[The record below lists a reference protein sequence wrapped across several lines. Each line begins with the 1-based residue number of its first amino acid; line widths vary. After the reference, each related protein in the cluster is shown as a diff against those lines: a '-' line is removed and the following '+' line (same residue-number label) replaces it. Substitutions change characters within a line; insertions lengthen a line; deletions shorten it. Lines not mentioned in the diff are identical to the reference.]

1 MRDINVTLGALEVG
15 VLICM
20 FLLGASTVQ
29 AYVYYSRFPLD
40 PWPVKALV
48 SVLCAVL
55 FFYALIFELD
65 CFSPVR
71 EVQLC

>member
-1 MRDINVTLGALEVG
+1 M
-15 VLICM
+15 
-20 FLLGASTVQ
+20 
-29 AYVYYSRFPLD
+29 YYGRFPLD

-71 EVQLC
+71 EVHMTALLNNSCNLSILGL